1 MRLPLRLRSPLEDWP
16 PSLWPN
22 HGPAGIESRRYVE
35 GQNVTIE
42 YRWAEGHYDR
52 LAALAADLVGREV
65 DIIAAG
71 SAPSARAA
79 KNATSDVRHG
89 TDLARRGHRTEE
101 GEAPCQRWR
110 EARGLGRKGLPVDSN
125 LCRRSRERQVE
136 QCPSFENCE
145 SVRTSQSR

>member
-79 KNATSDVRHG
+79 KNATS
-89 TDLARRGHRTEE
+89 
-101 GEAPCQRWR
+101 
-110 EARGLGRKGLPVDSN
+110 
-125 LCRRSRERQVE
+125 
-136 QCPSFENCE
+136 
-145 SVRTSQSR
+145 